1 MTKTKTPLMGATEPR
16 LHTPYLKGPSRV
28 NEIKDLANS
37 LEMPLLPWQEFVL
50 TDMCTV
56 DENNMWIKKRN
67 LVLCARQQGKTH
79 LARMLMLGHLFL
91 FGSKNVIIMSSNRSM
106 ALDTFRQ
113 VAYAIE
119 NSDELSKQTKQIR
132 FANGTESIE
141 LINGARLD
149 VVAATRDGSRGR
161 TADLLYVDE
170 VREISE
176 EGYKAA
182 MPVTRARPNSQTLLT
197 SNAGDAFSTVLND
210 LRERALSFPPESF
223 GFYEYSAEPFAKI
236 TDPKAW
242 AQANPALGY
251 TVTLEALAEAV
262 ATSSI
267 ETTRTELLCTWV
279 SSLASPW
286 PYMSVEEAGDK
297 TLQLNPGPLTIF
309 GFDVAPSR
317 RDASLVMGQLLP
329 SGKIGVAVLE
339 VFHNDVAVDDLFIA
353 QRIKHWT
360 NIYFPRTVC
369 YDKYTTASIAK
380 RLEMS
385 GVAVRDI
392 SGQTAY
398 QACGDL
404 YDALVNKRLVHSG
417 QNELVES
424 MDNCAAKVSDAS
436 WRIIR
441 RKSAGPVDAAIGLSM
456 VVHILSQPIT
466 EAKVYS

>member
-1 MTKTKTPLMGATEPR
+1 
-16 LHTPYLKGPSRV
+16 
-28 NEIKDLANS
+28 
-37 LEMPLLPWQEFVL
+37 
-50 TDMCTV
+50 
-56 DENNMWIKKRN
+56 
-67 LVLCARQQGKTH
+67 
-79 LARMLMLGHLFL
+79 
-91 FGSKNVIIMSSNRSM
+91 
-106 ALDTFRQ
+106 
-113 VAYAIE
+113 
-119 NSDELSKQTKQIR
+119 
-132 FANGTESIE
+132 
-141 LINGARLD
+141 
-149 VVAATRDGSRGR
+149 
-161 TADLLYVDE
+161 
-170 VREISE
+170 
-176 EGYKAA
+176 
-182 MPVTRARPNSQTLLT
+182 
-197 SNAGDAFSTVLND
+197 
-210 LRERALSFPPESF
+210 
-223 GFYEYSAEPFAKI
+223 
-236 TDPKAW
+236 
-242 AQANPALGY
+242 
-251 TVTLEALAEAV
+251 
-262 ATSSI
+262 
-267 ETTRTELLCTWV
+267 
-279 SSLASPW
+279 
-286 PYMSVEEAGDK
+286 
-297 TLQLNPGPLTIF
+297 
-309 GFDVAPSR
+309 
-317 RDASLVMGQLLP
+317 MGQLLP